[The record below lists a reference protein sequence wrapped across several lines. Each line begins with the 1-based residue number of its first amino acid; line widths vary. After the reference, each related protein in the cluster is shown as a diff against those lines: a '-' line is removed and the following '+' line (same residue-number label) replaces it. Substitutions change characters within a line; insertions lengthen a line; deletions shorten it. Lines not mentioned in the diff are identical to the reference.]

1 MNFSGFYRAFEER
14 FYAPR
19 SVIKSLRMQY
29 LPYVSELAKIY
40 PGAPTFDVGCG
51 RGEWLELMQTEGFNP
66 FGVDLDEGMLSA
78 CQEQRLS
85 VAKGDAITYLQ
96 KLNDESQAIISAFHV
111 VEHIAFEQLQTLV
124 FEALRVL
131 KPGGLLIMET
141 PNPENIEVATRNF
154 YLDPTHERPVTPMLL
169 GFLPEFHGFARVT
182 TVRLQEKSDIHTRE
196 DIKLTDVLTAVSPD
210 YAVIAQKSASV
221 EILNLFSEV
230 FSERRGVDLHN
241 LANRY
246 DRRLDDFMLAHHE
259 TRKSVERLQTEIE
272 NTNYKLQTET
282 ENSKHKLREEI
293 NNIDNKLRGDI
304 NVIRGEIKILNENL
318 VAAQQECRDLR
329 KSISWRITAPFRET
343 AGFLK
348 SPGSYTMV
356 KVLQYPELSD
366 KINRIIM
373 RFPGLHEKLR
383 RAAVQRGLK
392 PDMHWSE
399 KKPDAPVSIADISP
413 RAQAIHASLVQE
425 IAKLKS

>member
-1 MNFSGFYRAFEER
+1 MNLSGFYRAFEER

-19 SVIKSLRMQY
+19 SVIKTLRAQY
-29 LPYVSELAKIY
+29 LPYISELAKIY

-51 RGEWLELMQTEGFNP
+51 RGEWLELMQSEGFKP

-78 CQEQRLS
+78 CQEQGLS
-85 VAKGDAITYLQ
+85 VAKGDAISYLQ
-96 KLNDESQAIISAFHV
+96 TLDDESQAVISAFHV
-111 VEHIAFEQLQTLV
+111 VEHIEFGQLQTLV

-154 YLDPTHERPVTPMLL
+154 YLDPTHQRPVTPMLL

-182 TVRLQEKSDIHTRE
+182 TVRLQEKYDIHTRE

-210 YAVIAQKSASV
+210 YAVIAQKSASA

-230 FSERRGVDLHN
+230 FSKRKGVDLHN

-246 DRRLDDFMLAHHE
+246 DRRLDDFMSAHHE
-259 TRKSVERLQTEIE
+259 TRKSVDHLRA
-272 NTNYKLQTET
+272 ET
-282 ENSKHKLREEI
+282 ENGAHQLRKEI
-293 NNIDNKLRGDI
+293 AAIRVEIGVLNNNLAATLQENID
-304 NVIRGEIKILNENL
+304 IRS
-318 VAAQQECRDLR
+318 
-329 KSISWRITAPFRET
+329 SISWRITAPLRGL

-348 SPGSYTMV
+348 SPGSYTMA
-356 KVLQYPELSD
+356 KVLQYPELSE
-366 KINRIIM
+366 KINRVILK
-373 RFPGLHEKLR
+373 FPGLHKRLR
-383 RAAVQRGLK
+383 STAIKNGWSPEV
-392 PDMHWSE
+392 HWSDE
-399 KKPDAPVSIADISP
+399 KTEAPTSIADLSP